1 MPTEWSLPGAI
12 DAVRGKHVQLIAVA
26 VRDEI
31 LTEVAQRPR
40 RAAGAR
46 RAAVRCARMTS
57 VTMTREFDLLD
68 GGWYASNPHDD
79 WAWMRE
85 HAPAYR
91 DPKNM
96 VWALT
101 RYDDVLAAEKDP
113 ETFSSHRAPRP
124 HGDHLPMMISMDAPE
139 HSRRRKLVSRGFTPR
154 RVRDHEATIRRI
166 CTHIIDRV
174 AAKGECDFV
183 WDIAAPLPLLLIADM
198 LGFPPD
204 AYDNLLRWSDD
215 LIRATT
221 IDPPPEVAQAGL
233 EAMLEF
239 REFQLGV
246 IADRRAR
253 PAQDDLVSILCY
265 ADIDGERLDDESIIN
280 ESLLILIGG
289 DETSRHVMTDGMLAL
304 LEHPDQHAILRDDPD
319 AIEIGVE
326 ELLRWVSP
334 IKNMSRTVTREYEMH
349 GQTMHEGDQVML
361 MYPSANRDSAVFDD
375 PDRFDV
381 RRDPN
386 PHLAFGFGPHF
397 CMGASLARLELKVMF
412 GELLRRLPDLHLAGE
427 PFPRRSSN
435 FISGPEAMPVAFT
448 PA

>member
-1 MPTEWSLPGAI
+1 
-12 DAVRGKHVQLIAVA
+12 
-26 VRDEI
+26 
-31 LTEVAQRPR
+31 
-40 RAAGAR
+40 
-46 RAAVRCARMTS
+46 
-57 VTMTREFDLLD
+57 MTREFDLLD
-68 GGWYASNPHDD
+68 GHWYAQQPYDD

-85 HAPAYR
+85 HAPAYW
-91 DPKNM
+91 DAKNK

-101 RYDDVLAAEKDP
+101 RYHDVLAVEKDP
-113 ETFSSHRAPRP
+113 ATFSSFTAPRP
-124 HGDHLPMMISMDAPE
+124 HGYHLPMMISMDAPE
-139 HSRRRKLVSRGFTPR
+139 HSHRRKLVSRGFTPR

-166 CTHIIDRV
+166 CTDIIDKV
-174 AAKGECDFV
+174 APKGECDFV

-198 LGFPPD
+198 LGFPPES
-204 AYDNLLRWSDD
+204 YDDLLRWSDD

-221 IDPPPEVAQAGL
+221 VDPTPEVEQAGL
-233 EAMLEF
+233 DAMLGF

-253 PAQDDLVSILCY
+253 PQEDLVTVLCE
-265 ADIDGERLDDESIIN
+265 AEIDGERLDDESIIQ

-289 DETSRHVMTDGMLAL
+289 DETSRHVMTDGMLTL
-304 LEHPDQHAILRDDPD
+304 LAHPDQMAVLRDDPS
-319 AIEIGVE
+319 AVEVGVE

-334 IKNMSRTVTREYEMH
+334 IKNMSRTVTREIAMH
-349 GQTMHEGDQVML
+349 GQTMHEGDQVIL
-361 MYPSANRDSAVFDD
+361 MYPSANRDSTVFDD

-412 GELLRRLPDLHLAGE
+412 TELLHRLPDLHLAGD

-435 FISGPEAMPVAFT
+435 FISGPETMPVAFT
-448 PA
+448 PV